1 MPSGPRGCTLRPTPP
16 EGQTAFCGQPR
27 GIWQLR
33 SHVGTVIRIVMAGTR
48 VAIATHRRKS
58 MLTKLKLAMLISAP
72 LLAGATTYALAQGD
86 GPKQELLQKF
96 DKNGDGKLDDAERA
110 DMKAAFAAKRAE
122 HHKEMLTQYDTN
134 KDGKLDD
141 AERAAMRDAK

>member
-1 MPSGPRGCTLRPTPP
+1 
-16 EGQTAFCGQPR
+16 
-27 GIWQLR
+27 
-33 SHVGTVIRIVMAGTR
+33 
-48 VAIATHRRKS
+48 

-96 DKNGDGKLDDAERA
+96 DKNADGKLDDAERA

-122 HHKEMLTQYDTN
+122 HHKEMLAQYDTN

-141 AERAAMRDAK
+141 AERAAMRDAKLTERFKKMDANGDGKLTLDEFKAAAAQKGFHHGRHGHDHLRSKAAGAK

>member
-1 MPSGPRGCTLRPTPP
+1 
-16 EGQTAFCGQPR
+16 
-27 GIWQLR
+27 
-33 SHVGTVIRIVMAGTR
+33 
-48 VAIATHRRKS
+48 

-86 GPKQELLQKF
+86 GQNDHPKQELLQKF

-110 DMKAAFAAKRAE
+110 DMKAAFAARRAE
-122 HHKEMLTQYDTN
+122 HHKEMLAQYDTN

-141 AERAAMRDAK
+141 AERAAMRDAKLTERFKAMDANGDGKLTLDEFKAAAAKKGAFHHGRHGHRHLRSKAAGQKA